1 MIDIYIVDLH
11 VFPNQASE
19 AWIICKT
26 RLKNWLITFDLEML
40 KKKSDKKALIDIKK
54 NMTSKILL
62 TALKMSYI
70 SICLVIPVML
80 KIFYLVQS
88 YFDTFR
94 KIQRNVTPIALNS
107 FAMQILV
114 KASKLSFAILMFFLC
129 LQFQNYNALFFVMG
143 IFSIVYNC

>member
-1 MIDIYIVDLH
+1 
-11 VFPNQASE
+11 
-19 AWIICKT
+19 
-26 RLKNWLITFDLEML
+26 
-40 KKKSDKKALIDIKK
+40 
-54 NMTSKILL
+54 MTSKILL